1 MDEIINREENLPIFI
16 EELRDMI
23 FDVGNVLTLPS
34 QGVVCIIPSP
44 SHGLLDR
51 DMPAAALY

>member
-23 FDVGNVLTLPS
+23 FDVGNLLTLPS
-34 QGVVCIIPSP
+34 HGVVKGYSRILSQQFNVP
-44 SHGLLDR
+44 
-51 DMPAAALY
+51 Y